1 MIKHAAANARAGSNT
16 RPSAPAESRA
26 ARITGNAP
34 AFAVF
39 DCDGTLVDTHASI
52 VHCMNAAFDAMG
64 LAAPAPAAVRATI
77 GLPLP
82 DCVRILSPELDERMQ
97 KRIVAAYREA
107 FFDVRRFEIVDEPLF
122 PGILALL
129 DALDARGVVLGIAT
143 GKIERALILT
153 LERHGLMS
161 RFATLQ
167 TADKAP
173 AKPDPA
179 MLVRAMAEVGAA
191 PEQTVMIGDSTYD
204 IRMGRNAGTATVGV
218 VWGQNNADELAAAGA
233 EFLAQ
238 SAGEIL
244 ERFPAR
250 RR

>member
-1 MIKHAAANARAGSNT
+1 MEITEK
-16 RPSAPAESRA
+16 AP
-26 ARITGNAP
+26 P
-34 AFAVF
+34 FAVF

-52 VHCMNAAFDAMG
+52 IHCMTVAFNALG
-64 LAAPAPAAVRATI
+64 LVPPTPAAVRATI
-77 GLPLP
+77 GLPLN
-82 DCVRILSPELDERMQ
+82 DCVRILSPERGERMWE
-97 KRIVAAYREA
+97 RIVTAYREV
-107 FFDVRRFEIVDEPLF
+107 FFDARRFDIVDEPLF
-122 PGILALL
+122 PGIPDLL
-129 DALDARGVVLGIAT
+129 DALESRGVVLGIAT

-153 LERHGLMS
+153 LERHGLLS

-191 PEQTVMIGDSTYD
+191 PERTVMIGDSAYD
-204 IRMGRNAGTATVGV
+204 ILMGRNAGTATVGV

-233 EFLAQ
+233 EFLAR

-244 ERFPAR
+244 QRFPAR
-250 RR
+250 AR

>member
-1 MIKHAAANARAGSNT
+1 MIKTGAGSARAESIVRRT
-16 RPSAPAESRA
+16 AHAEGV
-26 ARITGNAP
+26 ARGTTETTP

-52 VHCMNAAFDAMG
+52 VQCMAAAFGTVG
-64 LAAPAPAAVRATI
+64 LAPPAPTAVRATI
-77 GLPLP
+77 GLPLH
-82 DCVRILSPELDERMQ
+82 DCVRILSPEHGERVRE
-97 KRIVAAYREA
+97 RIVVAYREA
-107 FFDVRRFEIVDEPLF
+107 FFDVRRFETVDEPLF
-122 PGILALL
+122 PGVTALL
-129 DALDARGVVLGIAT
+129 DALEARGVVLGIAT
-143 GKIERALILT
+143 GKIARALVLT
-153 LERHGLMS
+153 LERHGLLS

-191 PEQTVMIGDSTYD
+191 PERTVMIGDSTYD
-204 IRMGRNAGTATVGV
+204 ILMGRNAGVATVGV

-238 SAGEIL
+238 SAAEIL
-244 ERFPAR
+244 ERFPER
-250 RR
+250 GR